1 LAVGWLAERYDD
13 WAASREQRDRDDGE
27 NAEGEPWPLARPG
40 RCLQSVLHIGSED
53 VEQGRIGSEFAERGR
68 HTIGDRF
75 HVNTTKQ
82 YNSGQ
87 ASHETHADGEL
98 RNSHKKRRSFT
109 QRIDR
114 KLRVPFPFV
123 SEPEGTLKRLFGA
136 AFMVPSS

>member
-1 LAVGWLAERYDD
+1 VGWLAERYDD

-75 HVNTTKQ
+75 HRNTKKPGTTRLQTRKP
-82 YNSGQ
+82 
-87 ASHETHADGEL
+87 HLHA
-98 RNSHKKRRSFT
+98 
-109 QRIDR
+109 
-114 KLRVPFPFV
+114 
-123 SEPEGTLKRLFGA
+123 
-136 AFMVPSS
+136 